1 MTNTVGRGTCPR
13 WRDRYAETVPLR
25 HRVVLCAFVVWSV
38 FVWGNRISNTLR
50 SDESTASKT
59 FSTVLSIVLLV
70 LAAAVLVVTI
80 RSWRGVVRDTG
91 GKVLIGAGVV
101 TVLVWLVRIP
111 QIALADHDVG
121 FVIVHALLGVV
132 SIALAVPV
140 VRIGTA
146 ARRAARPRPPV

>member
-1 MTNTVGRGTCPR
+1 MPIRQ
-13 WRDRYAETVPLR
+13 
-25 HRVVLCAFVVWSV
+25 RVVLSAFVVWSV

-70 LAAAVLVVTI
+70 LAAAVLVVTV
-80 RSWRGVVRDTG
+80 RAWRGVVRDSG
-91 GKVLIGAGVV
+91 GKVLLAAGFV
-101 TVLVWLVRIP
+101 TVVVWLVRIP
-111 QIALADHDVG
+111 QIALADHDAG

-140 VRIGTA
+140 ARIGAA
-146 ARRAARPRPPV
+146 ARRAARPRPPI